1 MTATTDVCDLHT
13 LAVVSTVAAGSTS
26 DVATPPHHHDRD
38 TAATDSGGVATK
50 EDSWPDRC
58 IDIMCTPTTIIERL
72 VHQHPIMTESKRAR
86 LEQTLERDIVNFASR
101 MVDGKRVVNLIQQLT
116 DKGALPKLLEFFHW
130 NETFAPLSQ
139 VTKTMQKRIEL
150 RHAQTTKEF
159 EFDLA
164 DAPLFNADERFNQ
177 MMASCANLF
186 KKTPHLI
193 VRDADVLLGRR
204 WLPKWQRL
212 LQAFPARTHVH
223 MAFETS
229 YFQGVREWFYDDKQY
244 NEMEEVD
251 WKQLLTPHLV
261 SLEWME
267 HLKEVGDGNLI
278 RNRGDHHAW
287 SVYGPDDF
295 TALEICRTTSS
306 TMVEPASEPRRF
318 PYGPNLRVLDVEWTT
333 LGSTRILPN
342 VQALTKHCPKLDTL
356 RLRFFSHRGR
366 HEPFD
371 EKNEA
376 LEHVCKAYAETLVD
390 FEWRQLSNIS
400 TKVVTFDAAALQMLD
415 VCTKLQHVYVDL
427 EGHADKAEWARTM
440 ERFCKRHPG
449 LQSLKLHVKNGPSFD
464 DDNVLVSVATHC
476 PDMRELDYLRDSGS
490 TADEK
495 TWSSCLAA
503 LPKLRSL
510 PPWSKSDWTGELKL
524 PVTLQQLWLD
534 ECRVRSLANLL
545 SLSAM
550 RQLRITGEVVCDT
563 ATLTSL
569 ARAMP
574 QLVDLHLVSDR
585 VHLEDQGLLAVAN
598 HCVDMETVSILCT
611 NRNVGVGPA
620 SSLSGAPVH
629 AFLRRRPFRVLVVNL
644 PSCERRWRQE
654 EFATVQRVVYVELM
668 DSVLIRPL
676 GAKPIDRVKGA
687 IAKTDWA
694 RFRHFR

>member
-1 MTATTDVCDLHT
+1 
-13 LAVVSTVAAGSTS
+13 
-26 DVATPPHHHDRD
+26 
-38 TAATDSGGVATK
+38 
-50 EDSWPDRC
+50 
-58 IDIMCTPTTIIERL
+58 
-72 VHQHPIMTESKRAR
+72 MTEAKRAR
-86 LEQTLERDIVNFASR
+86 LDQTIERDIVNFASR
-101 MVDGKRVVNLIQQLT
+101 MVEGKRVVNLIQQLT

-193 VRDADVLLGRR
+193 VRDADVLLGKR
-204 WLPKWQRL
+204 WLPKWRRL
-212 LQAFPARTHVH
+212 LEAFPARTHVH
-223 MAFETS
+223 MAFQTPDFKGE
-229 YFQGVREWFYDDKQY
+229 RDWFYDDKQY
-244 NEMEEVD
+244 NEMEEED
-251 WKQLLTPHLV
+251 WKQLLTPNLV

-267 HLKEVGDGNLI
+267 HLKEVGDGDLI
-278 RNRGDHHAW
+278 KRKGKNHEWAE
-287 SVYGPDDF
+287 YAPDDF
-295 TALEICRTTSS
+295 TALQICRTTSS
-306 TMVEPASEPRRF
+306 TMVEPASELRRF

-333 LGSTRILPN
+333 IGSTRILPN

-356 RLRFFSHRGR
+356 RLRFFCYRWR
-366 HEPFD
+366 YEPFD

-400 TKVVTFDAAALQMLD
+400 TNVMTFDETALQMLD

-427 EGHADKAEWARTM
+427 ESQSDKAVM
-440 ERFCKRHPG
+440 ERFCKRHPT
-449 LQSLKLHVKNGPSFD
+449 LQSLKLHVKNGPDFD
-464 DDNVLVSVATHC
+464 DDNVLVSVSTHC
-476 PDMRELDYLRDSGS
+476 PDMRELDYLRRIGS

-510 PPWSKSDWTGELKL
+510 PPWSKADWTGELKL

-534 ECRVRSLANLL
+534 DCRVLSLANLL
-545 SLSAM
+545 SLSGM
-550 RQLRITGEVVCDT
+550 RQLRITGHVVCDT
-563 ATLTSL
+563 ASLTSL

-574 QLVDLHLVSDR
+574 QLVDLHLVSDK

-598 HCVDMETVSILCT
+598 HCADIETVSIVRT
-611 NRNVGVGPA
+611 NSNSGAGPA
-620 SSLSGAPVH
+620 SSLSGAPVR
-629 AFLRRRPFRVLVVNL
+629 AFLNRRSFRALVVNL
-644 PSCERRWRQE
+644 PSCEQRWTLD
-654 EFATVQRVVYVELM
+654 EFAKVERMVYVELVGT
-668 DSVLIRPL
+668 VLIRPL
-676 GAKPIDRVKGA
+676 NATPTDMVKGGRQR
-687 IAKTDWA
+687 TNWA